1 MKSIKKIIYNPLF
14 KNNLNIG
21 NKFFL
26 IGILFLPSALPIG
39 AFFLLIS
46 LIISFLSA
54 KNKLLKNKWNILF
67 FIWILGVLFSST
79 YNTFIIPP
87 KALIEV
93 DKSLV
98 WINLFNWIPIF
109 FAYLGFQQYLK
120 SEKQIILFIKF
131 LISGTIPVIASAI
144 MQKYFNHY

>member
-1 MKSIKKIIYNPLF
+1 MKSIKKIIYNKLF
-14 KNNLNIG
+14 KNNLSIG

-39 AFFLLIS
+39 AFFLLLS

-54 KNKLLKNKWNILF
+54 KDKLLKNKWNILF

-98 WINLFNWIPIF
+98 WINLFNWIP
-109 FAYLGFQQYLK
+109 Y
-120 SEKQIILFIKF
+120 F
-131 LISGTIPVIASAI
+131 LPI
-144 MQKYFNHY
+144 